1 MRFFIYPKL
10 DGRYYEIVVEHFTPR
25 PGESVEKFLVYGK
38 KKIWIES
45 NRPFFRRKNLKH
57 RKPDYV
63 LKTRDYAAEIYFKE
77 IVKCIDEWVR
87 KNLDTPITP
96 PK

>member
-1 MRFFIYPKL
+1 MKFFIYPKL
-10 DGRYYEIVVEHFTPR
+10 DYKVREIIVEHFGPR

-63 LKTRDYAAEIYFKE
+63 LKTKDHAAEIYFSE
-77 IVKCIDEWVR
+77 IVRCIDEWVK
-87 KNLDTPITP
+87 KNLEG
-96 PK
+96 